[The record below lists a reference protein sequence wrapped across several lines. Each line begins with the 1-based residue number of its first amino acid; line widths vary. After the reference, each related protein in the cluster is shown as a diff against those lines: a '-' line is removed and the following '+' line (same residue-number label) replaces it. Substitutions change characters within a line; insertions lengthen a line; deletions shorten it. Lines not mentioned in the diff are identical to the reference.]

1 MGLVCT
7 NQYDLP
13 ISQTTGLHRKDTTLH
28 LRVLGVG
35 VGWLLGSSL
44 DTPLTRLSK
53 LLKVFTLKTISLLP
67 SAPAPGPA
75 PGPVSLGVGILTCT
89 RWDHVSAH
97 PGERRSHS
105 VEAKASL

>member
-53 LLKVFTLKTISLLP
+53 LLKVFTLKNISLLP
-67 SAPAPGPA
+67 SAPAPD
-75 PGPVSLGVGILTCT
+75 PVSLGVGILTCT
-89 RWDHVSAH
+89 RWDYVSAH